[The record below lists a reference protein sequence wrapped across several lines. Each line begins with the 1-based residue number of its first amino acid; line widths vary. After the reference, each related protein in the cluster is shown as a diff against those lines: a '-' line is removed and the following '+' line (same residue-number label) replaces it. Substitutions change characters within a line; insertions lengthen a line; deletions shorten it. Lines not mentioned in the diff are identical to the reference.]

1 MAKEKKVEEKIVMP
15 QAVSKRCPLHGVRLV
30 HMEVEGLG
38 WGWQCPVEGC
48 PTFIPDPVV

>member
-1 MAKEKKVEEKIVMP
+1 MGKTEPVTAVAK
-15 QAVSKRCPLHGVRLV
+15 AVRKYCPEHGERLV

-48 PTFIPDPVV
+48 PTFIPDPV